1 MHNCKALQETLL
13 EMALDKVAPDQNQLL
28 SAELERCGACRKEY
42 GLLRNA
48 LRVTDQAMQSTAPA
62 ENFWP
67 GYNIRLRQRLQDDSA
82 VVSRS
87 AAHSSGPGMLI
98 WLRQLVTASVA
109 VPVPLASAV
118 VVLFVFSIASVIYS
132 RRASTALPATS
143 SPTVITRT
151 VEVPVIQEKPVIRV
165 VYLERDRRA
174 ARATAMPR
182 RAERNLA
189 TSVATRRN
197 QADGNAPVSLV
208 GFKPANDAKL
218 TIIKGSYRDDK

>member
-1 MHNCKALQETLL
+1 MHNCKALRETLL

-42 GLLRNA
+42 ALLRNA

-87 AAHSSGPGMLI
+87 AAHPSGPGMLI

-118 VVLFVFSIASVIYS
+118 VLLFVFSIASVIYS

-151 VEVPVIQEKPVIRV
+151 VEVPIIQEKPVIRV
-165 VYLERDRRA
+165 VYVERDRRA
-174 ARATAMPR
+174 ARATAMQR

-208 GFKPANDAKL
+208 GFKPANDARL